1 MFTYLIDYMNIPGE
15 TGEIAREA
23 ILFALRLLEDDP
35 EYVCYVVEYSGLCEV
50 MVTKIIIIY
59 IYIYYII
66 VIKTKYIYIYIY
78 RLKDYLSSLL
88 VYQKMQAHSISLVII
103 VSVQLEH
110 LEEVSHFLYPP

>member
-50 MVTKIIIIY
+50 MVNLY
-59 IYIYYII
+59 
-66 VIKTKYIYIYIY
+66 
-78 RLKDYLSSLL
+78 
-88 VYQKMQAHSISLVII
+88 
-103 VSVQLEH
+103 
-110 LEEVSHFLYPP
+110 FLYIFTTANFNQNQQFFFK